1 MWNAGRQL
9 GEAFFSAFS
18 ILHQVC
24 WDVLGGGLIRKKR
37 QDTVK
42 TLEQKQ
48 LSAHRYHNIK
58 LIQQCRNQKKSNS
71 FSVKSALWFPSIFN
85 SNNIPYTNRIK
96 NFSSIIKIFSGDK
109 HSALNC
115 NAAGITLLRGECWPP
130 ALEKNCEKIMQL
142 RFEFLYSEGEFT
154 LLESARSQQKGNEE

>member
-1 MWNAGRQL
+1 MH
-9 GEAFFSAFS
+9 
-18 ILHQVC
+18 I
-24 WDVLGGGLIRKKR
+24 
-37 QDTVK
+37 DT
-42 TLEQKQ
+42 
-48 LSAHRYHNIK
+48 NIK

-130 ALEKNCEKIMQL
+130 ALEKNLHFWKV
-142 RFEFLYSEGEFT
+142 
-154 LLESARSQQKGNEE
+154 LEASKKGMASKLFFKRIVYFIGSSPKQQFVIQK